1 MGYDK
6 LISFFSKNL
15 PNVCIKELFVN
26 NDTEGNIVSNHI
38 FFDISFIIYTCIN
51 IIEKEINNI
60 IKIIFSLP
68 YTDNDIINDKLK
80 NILYQKHW
88 KKINLDISDTLDGNN
103 QEEIIKKLINFLN
116 ATDDINKISNINKLL
131 YWNILFK
138 LEFMIKKIHVEEYI
152 KSINIFFDGI
162 PSYSKILEQRRR
174 RMKNYLDSQN
184 RKKLFNKFFE
194 NIIETI
200 IVEDELIYDYFSW
213 LKHQFSFNKSQK
225 YLFDS
230 FNNFLFL
237 PLIIIF
243 VPKLGGL

>member
-6 LISFFSKNL
+6 LISFFNKNL
-15 PNVCIKELFVN
+15 PNVCIKELFIHD
-26 NDTEGNIVSNHI
+26 DTEGTIVSNHI
-38 FFDISFIIYTCIN
+38 FFDINFIIYSCIN
-51 IIEKEINNI
+51 IIEREINNI

-68 YTDNDIINDKLK
+68 YTDNNIINDKLE

-88 KKINLDISDTLDGNN
+88 QKINLNISDTLDGNN

-116 ATDDINKISNINKLL
+116 TSDNINKLL

-138 LEFMIKKIHVEEYI
+138 LEFMIKKIHVEKYI

-184 RKKLFNKFFE
+184 RKKIFN
-194 NIIETI
+194 T
-200 IVEDELIYDYFSW
+200 
-213 LKHQFSFNKSQK
+213 LK
-225 YLFDS
+225 
-230 FNNFLFL
+230 
-237 PLIIIF
+237 I
-243 VPKLGGL
+243 